1 MFLQFGEIGK
11 LGTDADV
18 ELGHVIYY
26 TDGIWAPDIYVLW
39 TMHEKERAT
48 IMHLED
54 FQNKNIEIDENGYDL
69 VKPKRKIPHT

>member
-26 TDGIWAPDIYVLW
+26 TDGIWAPDIYVL
-39 TMHEKERAT
+39 
-48 IMHLED
+48 
-54 FQNKNIEIDENGYDL
+54 
-69 VKPKRKIPHT
+69 